1 MKQLIL
7 ASASPRRKEL
17 LLQLGIPFSV
27 EIGNV
32 DETAIAKEASSP
44 KETVCRLAEAK
55 AENVLEKQ
63 IKEDVLVLGSDT
75 VVAQGSRIFHKPK
88 STEEAFS
95 MLMELA
101 GKKHTVYTGFA
112 LLEQTSEGIRK
123 HVEAVETDVYFRP
136 LTETEIHA
144 YIATG
149 EPMDKAG
156 AYGIQGK
163 GAFLVDHI
171 AGDYNTVVGLPLARL
186 GCALRKMGVEVTD
199 FWKEGR

>member
-1 MKQLIL
+1 MRELIL

-32 DETAIAKEASSP
+32 DEESVAKAAASP
-44 KETVCRLAEAK
+44 KETVCLLAEAK
-55 AENVLEKQ
+55 AKKVLENKR
-63 IKEDVLVLGSDT
+63 DTTLLVLGADT
-75 VVAQGSRIFHKPK
+75 VVAQGNHIFHKPK
-88 STEEAFS
+88 NEAEAFS
-95 MLMELA
+95 TLTALS

-112 LLEQTSEGIRK
+112 LLKQTEQSIIR
-123 HVEAVETDVYFRP
+123 HVEAVGTDVYFRP
-136 LTETEIHA
+136 LTEKEILA

-163 GAFLVDHI
+163 GAFLADHI
-171 AGDYNTVVGLPLARL
+171 EGDYNAVVGLPLSRL
-186 GCALRKMGVEVTD
+186 CCAFRQMGVEITD
-199 FWKEGR
+199 FWKEI